1 MNALVATNR
10 HFKFAARLL
19 GLDSKLEK
27 SLLIPFREIKVI
39 FLSIPKF
46 VFQELG
52 WLDTAIRPLAFEVM
66 RKVRVS
72 MYEYQLESMFVH
84 HMRRIIV
91 QLYMDLLLLDCAA
104 LKFWIGA
111 ISEDA
116 PLCCVGDFLD
126 SKTSCDMLQERLRK
140 ENTSTYRRLCP
151 TLACL
156 KPRNHRHQQLWLRSS
171 SSSSIPPKFNS
182 LFTLSDSVRLYS
194 SRYTHIYIP
203 NDSLYASIC

>member
-52 WLDTAIRPLAFEVM
+52 WLDTALRPLAFEVM

-116 PLCCVGDFLD
+116 PPV
-126 SKTSCDMLQERLRK
+126 LR
-140 ENTSTYRRLCP
+140 
-151 TLACL
+151 
-156 KPRNHRHQQLWLRSS
+156 WG
-171 SSSSIPPKFNS
+171 
-182 LFTLSDSVRLYS
+182 LS
-194 SRYTHIYIP
+194 
-203 NDSLYASIC
+203 